1 MKFFPLKRSIVIVL
15 ILLCFSQCKVANE
28 DYSNKPTY
36 NLNVG
41 DTLMIYQ
48 KLNSCCYYC
57 SPNKHS
63 LNHLKFIEERLIVPE
78 PPDCMGCDQT
88 VALVFVAESIGND
101 TLLEKIV
108 GATLTCNDTSDNF
121 NSHVVIVR

>member
-15 ILLCFSQCKVANE
+15 ILLCFRQCKVAN
-28 DYSNKPTY
+28 
-36 NLNVG
+36 
-41 DTLMIYQ
+41 
-48 KLNSCCYYC
+48 
-57 SPNKHS
+57 
-63 LNHLKFIEERLIVPE
+63 ERLIVPE